1 MIEII
6 AHPFAMMM
14 YGMLANI
21 IGQLANQSAENG
33 GPIHPIKFVKHR
45 PYRLIL
51 GVIAG
56 LAGYGALYSTDQLTA
71 ISAFGVGYMG
81 TDALSRISDAAK
93 HRFKKL

>member
-14 YGMLANI
+14 YGMLANF
-21 IGQLANQSAENG
+21 IGLLAEQSSQQDQPVNAVEYAKN
-33 GPIHPIKFVKHR
+33 R

-56 LAGYGALYSTDQLTA
+56 LAGYGALYSTEQLTA
-71 ISAFGVGYMG
+71 IAAFGVGYMG
-81 TDALSRISDAAK
+81 TDALSKISDAAK
-93 HRFKKL
+93 NKFSK